1 VTSRRAAVLAI
12 GFACLYLAV
21 MGFLAGTMVERM
33 RFDAQRSAVLSRL
46 ASAERQVRARLMDL
60 EGDARRA
67 VGSVTED
74 AARSEERSGS
84 LALEPE
90 L

>member
-1 VTSRRAAVLAI
+1 VTSRQRAVLAV

-33 RFDAQRSAVLSRL
+33 RFDARRSAVLSRL

-60 EGDARRA
+60 EGDARRGA
-67 VGSVTED
+67 GSGNQD
-74 AARSEERSGS
+74 AARSEEPIGKAG
-84 LALEPE
+84 L
-90 L
+90 